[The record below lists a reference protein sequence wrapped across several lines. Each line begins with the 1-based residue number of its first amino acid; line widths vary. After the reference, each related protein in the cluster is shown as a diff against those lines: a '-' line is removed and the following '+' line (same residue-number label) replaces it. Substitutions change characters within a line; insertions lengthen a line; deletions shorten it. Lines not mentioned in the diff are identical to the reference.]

1 MSTDHATGARSL
13 RGFLISDLRRDGA
26 LELMRSLSAC
36 FDMHVQPAIWVS
48 AGELEDSEVVNID
61 RFRARHLRNPL
72 PSEIGI
78 ALAHRSI
85 YEQMVHNAIAWAVVF
100 EDDARVLDIDAL
112 TDRLDLLVQHLPRA
126 HPCLVNMNHKAAT
139 RLLPLRRPLIDGTW
153 RPIVPTYTATA
164 YLLNLK
170 AAEKLLSEQS
180 PVQAQADW
188 PVDCRQVLFLQE
200 SQAIVEPRPDVASV
214 ADPDGTRAQVP
225 RGVRFKT
232 WSWLWYFRHRRSFGG
247 PRDYWH
253 GVLLPRL
260 MRHLYRSV

>member
-1 MSTDHATGARSL
+1 MSTDHETGAPSL
-13 RGFLISDLRRDGA
+13 RGFLISDLQRDGA
-26 LELMRSLSAC
+26 LDLMRSLSSC
-36 FDMHVQPAIWVS
+36 FDMLLQPAIFVTS
-48 AGELEDSEVVNID
+48 VEVEDPEVVAID
-61 RFRARHLRNPL
+61 VFHARHLRNPL

-85 YEQMVHNAIAWAVVF
+85 YEQMLLDSTSWAVVF

-112 TDRLDLLVQHLPRA
+112 VDRLDYLTQVLPGA
-126 HPCLVNMNHKAAT
+126 QACVVNINHKAAT
-139 RLLPLRRPLIDGTW
+139 RPVPFRSSSSDSIW
-153 RPIVPTYTATA
+153 RPIVPTYTTTA

-170 AAEKLLSEQS
+170 AAEKLLRAQS

-188 PVDCRQVLFLQE
+188 PVDCRQILFLQE
-200 SQAIVEPRPDVASV
+200 SKGLVEPRPDIASV
-214 ADPDGTRAQVP
+214 ADPYGTRTQVP

-232 WSWLWYFRHRRSFGG
+232 WSWLWYFRHRRSFKG

-260 MRHLYRSV
+260 MRHLYRSA